1 MHVPGAE
8 NTGNQ
13 PHPLL
18 CFKGIEM
25 QKLNKFV
32 LLLIFVSACD
42 KTPADSNDEPVDTA
56 LTGMWSTKLAISAT
70 ETVEGFWEFSEN
82 SISIDWYGLQ
92 AFSASYTTDST
103 TTPQQIDMDFDEY
116 TPFHYDPVP
125 GIYKL
130 IGQDSL
136 VISISNSNGGNQQ
149 PIRPV
154 NFNVTEEN
162 ENYVH
167 TFTRVD

>member
-1 MHVPGAE
+1 MNNLAE
-8 NTGNQ
+8 LHLRIGNE
-13 PHPLL
+13 
-18 CFKGIEM
+18 C
-25 QKLNKFV
+25 
-32 LLLIFVSACD
+32 
-42 KTPADSNDEPVDTA
+42 PAIGVH
-56 LTGMWSTKLAISAT
+56 
-70 ETVEGFWEFSEN
+70 F
-82 SISIDWYGLQ
+82 
-92 AFSASYTTDST
+92 
-103 TTPQQIDMDFDEY
+103 
-116 TPFHYDPVP
+116 
-125 GIYKL
+125 IYKL